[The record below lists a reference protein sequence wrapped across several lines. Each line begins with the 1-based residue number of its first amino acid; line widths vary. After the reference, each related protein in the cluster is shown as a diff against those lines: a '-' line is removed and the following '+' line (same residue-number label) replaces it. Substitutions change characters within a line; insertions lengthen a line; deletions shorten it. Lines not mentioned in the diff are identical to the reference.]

1 MLSARS
7 EDVDSMQ
14 GLETGADDYVTEPYS
29 VIVLVVRIKS
39 QLWRIHS
46 ASIGDKIEYNYI
58 HLDKET
64 YAVFRDGYK
73 LKLGPLEF
81 SYFGSF

>member
-1 MLSARS
+1 MLDWICQKPLASKSVTYLKKNIKNIPIIMLSARS

-39 QLWRIHS
+39 QL
-46 ASIGDKIEYNYI
+46 
-58 HLDKET
+58 
-64 YAVFRDGYK
+64 
-73 LKLGPLEF
+73 
-81 SYFGSF
+81 

>member
-1 MLSARS
+1 MLPKTSSIKVCHLLKKSKNIKNIPIIMLSARS

-39 QLWRIHS
+39 QL
-46 ASIGDKIEYNYI
+46 
-58 HLDKET
+58 
-64 YAVFRDGYK
+64 
-73 LKLGPLEF
+73 
-81 SYFGSF
+81 

>member
-29 VIVLVVRIKS
+29 VIVFVVRIKS
-39 QLWRIHS
+39 QL
-46 ASIGDKIEYNYI
+46 
-58 HLDKET
+58 
-64 YAVFRDGYK
+64 
-73 LKLGPLEF
+73 
-81 SYFGSF
+81 